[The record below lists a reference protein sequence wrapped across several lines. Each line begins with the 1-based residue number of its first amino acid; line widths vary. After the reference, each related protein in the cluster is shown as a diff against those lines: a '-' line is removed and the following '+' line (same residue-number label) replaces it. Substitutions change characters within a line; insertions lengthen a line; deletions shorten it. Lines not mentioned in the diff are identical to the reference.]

1 MVSELRLTNGYA
13 LLKTINKYMDK
24 LKYDKCEGFHK
35 MVIFVF
41 ALLTI
46 PFIWDDAKKTV
57 EMLIEILK

>member
-1 MVSELRLTNGYA
+1 
-13 LLKTINKYMDK
+13 MDK

-41 ALLTI
+41 ALLTS
-46 PFIWDDAKKTV
+46 PYIWDDAKKTV